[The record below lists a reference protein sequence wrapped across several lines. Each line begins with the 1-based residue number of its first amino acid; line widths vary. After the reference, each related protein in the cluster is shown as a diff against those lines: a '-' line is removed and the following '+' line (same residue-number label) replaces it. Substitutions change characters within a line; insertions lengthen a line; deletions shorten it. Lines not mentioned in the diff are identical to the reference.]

1 MTDKSWRSAKLFIM
15 KNYTYN
21 VDRGYAFNSK
31 KYVILLVSLSSMSA
45 HLFWEEETLI
55 TLVNRFL

>member
-21 VDRGYAFNSK
+21 VDRGYGFNST
-31 KYVILLVSLSSMSA
+31 KYVIFLVSLSSMSA
-45 HLFWEEETLI
+45 HLFWEQETLI